1 MAKRWYSQ
9 AYQGMTTL
17 NTGFSTEIKANELSD
32 SMNMVRNEGGLW
44 ENRKGI
50 VQFGEGVGSGE
61 PIHSLA
67 FWKTKAGARHLT
79 VGTDT
84 DVYSYAESASYN
96 DGAFTNRTT
105 LGTANK
111 WDLIT
116 YRDIAVLG
124 NGVDDLE
131 SSTDNATWTTRTA
144 GASIVK
150 AKFLEVGN
158 DFVWFGGDKSSVE
171 SEDTIYLSSGAP
183 TNPWEYDNSNILR
196 VDVGNSD
203 TVSGI
208 LSLGQNLIV
217 TKSRRTYAVDLA
229 GLTRQTLDFGGGC
242 ESNRSILRTQKNS
255 VFIAGKQGV
264 FDISKS
270 QIGSNVLSGKP
281 ESNPIKDIY
290 DLISD
295 YSDINGLYTFGD
307 NWALWNA
314 PTSIG
319 RLTFLRDLDYSESV
333 WTYLV
338 GVNATDWTIYEDSD
352 GVNHYLYA
360 DGATDKVWE
369 LFKGR
374 NDNGAPILSR
384 LSGKRDDFGSP
395 GGQKM
400 VEYIDFYGY
409 ISTNAKWK
417 IKLYKDDNQNTP
429 LSVEQIDSKHIQT
442 DTKLNGL
449 GVNALGTVPLGGK
462 LAEGNGDLP
471 VKPFHIRV
479 PINTTLEKLQWAL
492 ENNQADAR
500 VIFRAAVVKYQL
512 QEDDLYPPNNIA

>member
-44 ENRKGI
+44 ESRKGI
-50 VQFGEGVGSGE
+50 VQLGEGVGSGE

-229 GLTRQTLDFGGGC
+229 GLTRQTLELVVGVKATALFYALKKIQF
-242 ESNRSILRTQKNS
+242 SSRVNREFS
-255 VFIAGKQGV
+255 
-264 FDISKS
+264 
-270 QIGSNVLSGKP
+270 
-281 ESNPIKDIY
+281 
-290 DLISD
+290 
-295 YSDINGLYTFGD
+295 
-307 NWALWNA
+307 
-314 PTSIG
+314 
-319 RLTFLRDLDYSESV
+319 
-333 WTYLV
+333 TYL
-338 GVNATDWTIYEDSD
+338 S
-352 GVNHYLYA
+352 H
-360 DGATDKVWE
+360 
-369 LFKGR
+369 
-374 NDNGAPILSR
+374 
-384 LSGKRDDFGSP
+384 
-395 GGQKM
+395 
-400 VEYIDFYGY
+400 
-409 ISTNAKWK
+409 
-417 IKLYKDDNQNTP
+417 
-429 LSVEQIDSKHIQT
+429 
-442 DTKLNGL
+442 
-449 GVNALGTVPLGGK
+449 K
-462 LAEGNGDLP
+462 LALMSYQ
-471 VKPFHIRV
+471 VSQKVTQLRIF
-479 PINTTLEKLQWAL
+479 TT
-492 ENNQADAR
+492 
-500 VIFRAAVVKYQL
+500 
-512 QEDDLYPPNNIA
+512 